1 MKIYYV
7 TGNELKVKV
16 AKSIFEKRGVD
27 SEMSEEEQI
36 AFFNQ
41 DVYLNILEYLSNKKK
56 TR

>member
-1 MKIYYV
+1 
-7 TGNELKVKV
+7 
-16 AKSIFEKRGVD
+16 
-27 SEMSEEEQI
+27 MSEEEQI